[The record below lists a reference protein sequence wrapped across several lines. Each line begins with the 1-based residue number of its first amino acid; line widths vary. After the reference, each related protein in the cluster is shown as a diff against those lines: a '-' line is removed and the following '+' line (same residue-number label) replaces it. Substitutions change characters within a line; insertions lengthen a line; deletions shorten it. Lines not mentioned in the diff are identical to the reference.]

1 MIYDDMTMQ
10 GARQVQLCN
19 FLYMQ
24 EVIPSVGDVVIVA
37 TYGRQSLWQPAALHG
52 ITEMLYAVMW

>member
-1 MIYDDMTMQ
+1 MTMQ

-24 EVIPSVGDVVIVA
+24 EVLPSVGDVVIVA
-37 TYGRQSLWQPAALHG
+37 TYGRQPSWQPTALHG
-52 ITEMLYAVMW
+52 ITETLYAVMW

>member
-1 MIYDDMTMQ
+1 M
-10 GARQVQLCN
+10 QLCN

-37 TYGRQSLWQPAALHG
+37 TVDSPHG
-52 ITEMLYAVMW
+52 SQLRCMESQRCYMLSCGELERC